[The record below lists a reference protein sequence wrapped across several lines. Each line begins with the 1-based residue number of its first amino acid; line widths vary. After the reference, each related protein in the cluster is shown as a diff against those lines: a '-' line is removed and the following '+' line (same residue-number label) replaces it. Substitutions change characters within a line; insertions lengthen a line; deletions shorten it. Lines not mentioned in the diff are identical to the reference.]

1 MKKFVNT
8 LKLVL
13 AFCAFLPALSFA
25 HGDVTPQKIDITGL
39 KTIKE
44 INPDLPEGEWLT
56 ANPYRN
62 NESTT
67 RAVEIGKLA
76 YGQNCAMCHGLEVV
90 SGGIAPDLRRLTHDA
105 EGDEWFTYRVKE
117 GSVRDG
123 RVYMPKMAEK
133 LSQEGLWAI
142 WTYIESVC
150 TEPDRADCVK

>member
-1 MKKFVNT
+1 MKKFVKP
-8 LKLVL
+8 LKLALSICLFV
-13 AFCAFLPALSFA
+13 PTLSFA

-39 KTIKE
+39 PTIKE
-44 INPDLPEGEWLT
+44 IKPDLPEGEWLT
-56 ANPYRN
+56 SNPYKDTA
-62 NESTT
+62 STE
-67 RAVEIGKLA
+67 RAVNIGKLA

-90 SGGIAPDLRRLTHDA
+90 SGGIAPDLRRLSHDD
-105 EGDEWFTYRVKE
+105 EGNEWFVYRVRE

-150 TEPDRADCVK
+150 QEPDRADCVK